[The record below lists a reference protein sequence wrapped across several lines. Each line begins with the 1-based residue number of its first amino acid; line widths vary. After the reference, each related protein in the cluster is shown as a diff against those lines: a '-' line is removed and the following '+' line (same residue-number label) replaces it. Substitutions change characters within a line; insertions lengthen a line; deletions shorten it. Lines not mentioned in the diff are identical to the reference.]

1 MSTFSKRFSRFFLI
15 AFLGFFLAACSSDE
29 PTFKESDGTSLKFS
43 ALKGKWVVLNY
54 WAKWCASCLKEIPQ
68 LNAFSQNYA
77 KTVAVIGVS
86 FDDLSA
92 EQLKQL
98 STQLNIQYPLLVD
111 KPNDY
116 LHIGV
121 ISVVPTTII
130 LNPAGHVAKTLL
142 GPQTQESLQQAI
154 GIE

>member
-1 MSTFSKRFSRFFLI
+1 MWRCSVLAVFLS
-15 AFLGFFLAACSSDE
+15 LLVACSSNE
-29 PTFKESDGTSLKFS
+29 PTFKESNGNSLKFS

-68 LNAFSQNYA
+68 LNAFSQKYA

-92 EQLKQL
+92 EQLEELSSQL
-98 STQLNIQYPLLVD
+98 TIQYPLLVD

-116 LHIGV
+116 LHIGA

-130 LNPAGHVAKTLL
+130 LNPAGRVVKTLL
-142 GPQTQESLQQAI
+142 GPQTQSSLKQAI